1 MSKKEFAEIL
11 TSLLN
16 GNAGAAEQ
24 EAETV
29 VYDNTYNLSDDYDRI
44 RQDRI
49 NYELAK
55 FKRMCYNND

>member
-1 MSKKEFAEIL
+1 MSKKDFAEIL

-24 EAETV
+24 EADTV
-29 VYDNTYNLSDDYDRI
+29 VYDNTYNLSEDYDRI

-55 FKRMCYNND
+55 FKRICYNND